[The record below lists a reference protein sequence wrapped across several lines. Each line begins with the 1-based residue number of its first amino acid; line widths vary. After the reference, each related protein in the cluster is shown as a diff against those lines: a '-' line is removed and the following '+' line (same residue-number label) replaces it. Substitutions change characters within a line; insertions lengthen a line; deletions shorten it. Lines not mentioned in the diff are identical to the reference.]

1 MVSAGTLKNVRVLLV
16 DDHDDGRE
24 GLGRLL
30 TYTSAAVLTAGSAEG
45 ALTVLAHEVVDVLVT
60 DIDMPDHDGLWLLR
74 EIRANDRLRRLPAI
88 AITGRDTSH
97 DPRALITAGF
107 QAHLVKPIDL
117 KALALAIR
125 QLLDERDRRSEWHA
139 ARERPAGHGPAPG
152 PAAAHLQ

>member
-1 MVSAGTLKNVRVLLV
+1 MASAGSLKNVRVLLV
-16 DDHDDGRE
+16 DDHADGRE

-30 TYTSAAVLTAGSAEG
+30 TYTGAAVLTAASAEG
-45 ALTVLAHEVVDVLVT
+45 ALTVLGHEIVDVLVT

-74 EIRANDRLRRLPAI
+74 EIRANERLRRLPAI

-97 DPRALITAGF
+97 DRRALIATGF

-117 KALALAIR
+117 KALALVIR
-125 QLLDERDRRSEWHA
+125 QLLDDRDRRSERHP
-139 ARERPAGHGPAPG
+139 ARERPAGPAPG